1 MTTVADLFG
10 EENKNI
16 FDLPIV
22 RIDQNGKFVSG
33 LQEDDHKEWDILNI
47 PLVSVGIKSQ
57 YVWFEGDEARR
68 SPLRTKFTDEEKEKY
83 KAYSGSRN
91 YKYRGIYAP
100 TLKEMFVF
108 RYGPG
113 VAEFFKAGIY
123 DTFTIEAI
131 RKEKKK
137 AVTYYVPVIK
147 KIPRSSVLLDEKDV
161 ANIKTLMEYF
171 PPSTDQQEKNDTVSK
186 LQVLQNTYPLEE
198 PPDEVPF

>member
-10 EENKNI
+10 SENKNI

-22 RIDQNGKFVSG
+22 RLDQNGKFVSG

-57 YVWFEGDEARR
+57 YVWFEGDEFRR
-68 SPLRTKFTDEEKEKY
+68 SPLRTRFTDEEKEKY
-83 KAYSGSRN
+83 KAMPGARN
-91 YKYRGIYAP
+91 IKFRGIYAP
-100 TLKEMFVF
+100 MLKEMFVLK
-108 RYGPG
+108 YGPG
-113 VAEFFKAGIY
+113 VAEYFKVGIQ

-131 RKEKKK
+131 KKEKKR

-147 KIPRSSVLLDEKDV
+147 RIPRSSVLLDDQDV

-171 PPSTDQQEKNDTVSK
+171 PPASQTSKPQSNEHIDVDT
-186 LQVLQNTYPLEE
+186 T
-198 PPDEVPF
+198 DEVDDVPF

>member
-10 EENKNI
+10 SDSKNI

-22 RIDQNGKFVSG
+22 RLDQNGKFVSG

-57 YVWFEGDEARR
+57 YVWFEGDEAKR
-68 SPLRTKFTDEEKEKY
+68 SPLRAKFTDEEKEKY
-83 KAYSGSRN
+83 KSFPGARN

-100 TLKEMFVF
+100 TLKEIFVF

-113 VAEFFKAGIY
+113 VAEYFRVGIQ

-137 AVTYYVPVIK
+137 AVTYYVPAIK
-147 KIPRSSVLLDEKDV
+147 RIPRSSVLLDEQDV

-171 PPSTDQQEKNDTVSK
+171 PSATLSSKPQQDNEHVDVDITD
-186 LQVLQNTYPLEE
+186 E
-198 PPDEVPF
+198 PDDLPF